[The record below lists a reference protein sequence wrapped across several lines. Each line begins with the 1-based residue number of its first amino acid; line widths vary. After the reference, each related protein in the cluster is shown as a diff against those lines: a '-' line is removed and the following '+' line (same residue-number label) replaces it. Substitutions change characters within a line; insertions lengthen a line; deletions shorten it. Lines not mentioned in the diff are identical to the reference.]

1 MLKFK
6 KTLSATSRAIRHR
19 RNVLNILITMFAWSV
34 EFVGNWTI
42 FLGTFILGHG
52 NSVITLTLQT
62 LTLIFSFNILPCTFL
77 INEDG
82 WKADMLERTWYT
94 QLVKMFDSCL
104 SIRCTRCGCRQD
116 NRVGDGV
123 PQIEAPANDN
133 QEQDV

>member
-6 KTLSATSRAIRHR
+6 KTLSDTSRALRHR

-34 EFVGNWTI
+34 EFIGNWTI
-42 FLGTFILGHG
+42 FLGSFILGHG

-62 LTLIFSFNILPCTFL
+62 LTLVFSFNILPCTFL

-82 WKADMLERTWYT
+82 WKAAMLERTWYT

-104 SIRCTRCGCRQD
+104 SIRCTKCGCRKD
-116 NRVGDGV
+116 NRVGDENR
-123 PQIEAPANDN
+123 QIEAPSNDN
-133 QEQDV
+133 QE